1 MNPQSQSVF
10 DILRE
15 SIQEILPDVPT
26 DRILRQARLDD
37 LGADS
42 VDRAEIFSI
51 ALRRLELKVPLTD
64 LASANDLSDVVAI
77 LGARR

>member
-1 MNPQSQSVF
+1 MNPRSQSVF

-15 SIQEILPDVPT
+15 SIQEILPDVPA
-26 DRILRQARLDD
+26 DRIRREARLDE

-42 VDRAEIFSI
+42 VDRAEIFSA

-64 LASANDLSDVVAI
+64 LARANDLSEVIAI
-77 LGARR
+77 LGASH